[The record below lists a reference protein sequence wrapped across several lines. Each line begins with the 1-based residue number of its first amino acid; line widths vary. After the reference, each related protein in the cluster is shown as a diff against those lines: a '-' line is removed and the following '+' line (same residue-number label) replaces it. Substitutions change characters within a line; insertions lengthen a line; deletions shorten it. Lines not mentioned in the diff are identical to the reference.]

1 MKMIKFFL
9 VEMVLPLITAWFLMT
24 LLVDIVAIP
33 TVFKNISNLEEGG
46 RIGMSIFGKFN
57 CLEIFLAL
65 GVLAG
70 VSSMKDKSRVL
81 IGLSVLLL
89 AFSLFYTFYMTPM
102 IGNTTVEIHKLAL
115 TDPQYQVLTERHRTY
130 HDLYRTFDSTKLI
143 LLLVF
148 GGLMLRYNSQ
158 RSLKEHV

>member
-1 MKMIKFFL
+1 MKMLKFFL

-70 VSSMKDKSRVL
+70 VSSMKEKSHSIFGGIRDVFH
-81 IGLSVLLL
+81 VF
-89 AFSLFYTFYMTPM
+89 A
-102 IGNTTVEIHKLAL
+102 
-115 TDPQYQVLTERHRTY
+115 HRTSVAVGSAWA
-130 HDLYRTFDSTKLI
+130 FMAAI
-143 LLLVF
+143 LVS
-148 GGLMLRYNSQ
+148 NSG
-158 RSLKEHV
+158 SI